1 MYILNHQVTGT
12 HNHLTVFAGL
22 HLRLRHPVVEVWVV
36 GLVAGGVH
44 TVADVDGVVLHLLHR
59 LTHQPAIALL
69 CCDVLDLRTLG
80 LDVVLDGIHME
91 CASALRELWA
101 CYHHLVVYRVAS
113 TEGIN
118 LLVVKV
124 NVHKVG
130 SELHIVVAYVTLTIE
145 KYLVVAQVVVQRVG
159 RLTRNHSIDTRALAF
174 GALGLRHRV
183 GEVGYDA
190 VGVNR
195 DRL

>member
-1 MYILNHQVTGT
+1 MYILNHQVSRT
-12 HNHLTVFAGL
+12 HNHLSVLTRL
-22 HLRLRHPVVEVWVV
+22 HLRLRHPVVEVGVV
-36 GLVAGGVH
+36 GLVTGGVH

-91 CASALRELWA
+91 CAAALCELWA

-118 LLVVKV
+118 LLVVEV
-124 NVHKVG
+124 DVHKVG
-130 SELHIVVAYVTLTIE
+130 SELHIIVAYVTLTIE
-145 KYLVVAQVVVQRVG
+145 EYLVVAQVVVQRVG
-159 RLTRNHSIDTRALAF
+159 SLTRNHCIDTRALAF
-174 GALGLRHRV
+174 GALGLRQCV
-183 GEVGYDA
+183 GEVGDDA
-190 VGVNR
+190 VGVDR